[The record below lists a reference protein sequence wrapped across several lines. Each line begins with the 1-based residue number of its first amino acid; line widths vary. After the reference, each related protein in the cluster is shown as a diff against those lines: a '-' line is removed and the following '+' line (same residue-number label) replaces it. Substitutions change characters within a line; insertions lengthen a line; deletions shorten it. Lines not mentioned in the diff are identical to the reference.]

1 MELRHLRHF
10 LAVADALSYSRAAE
24 ALHMAASP
32 LSRSIQQLEHDLG
45 GPLFD
50 RGTRRV
56 ELTPLGAALVPRA
69 RKLLDEVDDI
79 TRSVRRQARG
89 QQDILLGTRSVPPT
103 LIRAITEEVIAEAAP
118 AAQVRLQPME
128 SVAQLDEILRGRM
141 ALGLVTRRVH
151 ERRLDYLEVMQEE
164 PAVALP
170 DRAPFRT
177 LAAVSPEDLTGL
189 RLLVTKGAE
198 VFGSE
203 AQPYLDAVAE
213 VVTTDNS
220 ITGALA
226 TLIATSDSCCFT
238 LVNPEAPWHRD
249 LAGGGVVIR
258 PLTASLPRA
267 ITYLAWRTDRAT
279 PDDLGPIIQMA
290 RERFTVPLMC

>member
-24 ALHMAASP
+24 SLHMAASP

-56 ELTPLGAALVPRA
+56 ELTPLGAGLVPRA
-69 RKLLDEVDDI
+69 RKLLEEVDDI

-89 QQDILLGTRSVPPT
+89 HQDILLGTRSVPAT
-103 LIRAITEEVIAEAAP
+103 LIRVITAEVIAEAAP

-141 ALGLVTRRVH
+141 TLGLVVRRVQ
-151 ERRLDYLEVMQEE
+151 ERRLEYLEVMRETS
-164 PAVALP
+164 AFALP
-170 DRAPFRT
+170 DREPFRALT
-177 LAAVSPEDLTGL
+177 EVSPQDLAGL
-189 RLLVTKGAE
+189 RLLVTKGGE
-198 VFGSE
+198 LFGGVS
-203 AQPYLDAVAE
+203 QPYLDAVAE
-213 VVTTDNS
+213 VVPADNS
-220 ITGALA
+220 IPGALA

-238 LVNPEAPWHRD
+238 LANPEAPWHRD
-249 LAGGGVVIR
+249 LAGAGVVIR
-258 PLTASLPRA
+258 PLPAAMPPA
-267 ITYLAWRTDRAT
+267 VTYLAWRTDRDT
-279 PDDLGPIIQMA
+279 PDDLGPIIQIA
-290 RERFTVPLMC
+290 RERFIVPLMC

>member
-24 ALHMAASP
+24 TLHMAASP

-56 ELTPLGAALVPRA
+56 ELTPLGAGLVTRA

-79 TRSVRRQARG
+79 TRSARRQASG
-89 QQDILLGTRSVPPT
+89 HQDILLGTRSVPAT
-103 LIRAITEEVIAEAAP
+103 LIRMITTEVIAEAAP
-118 AAQVRLQPME
+118 AALVRVQPME

-151 ERRLDYLEVMQEE
+151 ERRLEYLEIMQETS
-164 PAVALP
+164 AVALP
-170 DRAPFRT
+170 DRQPFRT
-177 LAAVSPEDLTGL
+177 LTAVSPEDLTGL
-189 RLLVTKGAE
+189 RLLMTKGAE
-198 VFGSE
+198 VFGSD
-203 AQPYLDAVAE
+203 AQPYLDAVAD
-213 VVTTDNS
+213 VVTADNS

-226 TLIATSDSCCFT
+226 TIIATSDSCCFT
-238 LVNPEAPWHRD
+238 LANPEAPWHRD
-249 LAGGGVVIR
+249 LAGAGVVIR
-258 PLTASLPRA
+258 PVPASMPRA
-267 ITYLAWRTDRAT
+267 TTYLAWRTDRAT
-279 PDDLGPIIQMA
+279 PDDLGPIIQVA
-290 RERFTVPLMC
+290 RERFAVPLMC

>member
-56 ELTPLGAALVPRA
+56 ELTPLGAGLVPRA

-89 QQDILLGTRSVPPT
+89 QQDILLGTRSVPAT
-103 LIRAITEEVIAEAAP
+103 LIRVIIAEVIAEAAP

-128 SVAQLDEILRGRM
+128 SIAQLDEILRGRM
-141 ALGLVTRRVH
+141 ALGIVVRRVH
-151 ERRLDYLEVMQEE
+151 EPRLKYLKVMREA
-164 PAVALP
+164 PAFALP
-170 DRAPFRT
+170 DRDPFRT
-177 LAAVSPEDLTGL
+177 LTEVSPQDLAGL
-189 RLLVTKGAE
+189 RLLVTKGGE
-198 VFGSE
+198 LFGGVSQ
-203 AQPYLDAVAE
+203 AYLDAVTE
-213 VVTTDNS
+213 IVTADNS
-220 ITGALA
+220 LPGALA
-226 TLIATSDSCCFT
+226 TIIATSDSCCFT
-238 LVNPEAPWHRD
+238 LANPEAPWHRD
-249 LAGGGVVIR
+249 LAAAGVVIR
-258 PLTASLPRA
+258 PLPSSMPPAV
-267 ITYLAWRTDRAT
+267 TYLAWRRDRAT
-279 PDDLGPIIQMA
+279 PDDLGPIIAQA
-290 RERFTVPLMC
+290 RQRFTMPLTC

>member
-56 ELTPLGAALVPRA
+56 ELTPLGAGLVPRA

-89 QQDILLGTRSVPPT
+89 HHDILLGTRSVPAA
-103 LIRAITEEVIAEAAP
+103 LIRMITEEVVAEAAP
-118 AAQVRLQPME
+118 TAQVRLQPME

-141 ALGLVTRRVH
+141 ALGLVTRRLH
-151 ERRLDYLEVMQEE
+151 ERRLEYLQVMRE
-164 PAVALP
+164 AVAIALP
-170 DRAPFRT
+170 DREPFRALT
-177 LAAVSPEDLTGL
+177 EVSAQDLTGL
-189 RLLVTKGAE
+189 HLLVTKGGE
-198 VFGSE
+198 LFGSE
-203 AQPYLDAVAE
+203 IQPYLDAVAD
-213 VVTTDNS
+213 VVMTDNS
-220 ITGALA
+220 IPGSMA

-249 LAGGGVVIR
+249 LAAAGVVIR
-258 PLTASLPRA
+258 PLPAAMPRGT
-267 ITYLAWRTDRAT
+267 TYLAWRTDRAT
-279 PDDLGPIIQMA
+279 PDDLGPIIARA
-290 RERFTVPLMC
+290 RERFAVPITC

>member
-56 ELTPLGAALVPRA
+56 ELTPLGAGLVPRA

-89 QQDILLGTRSVPPT
+89 HQDILLGTRSVPAT
-103 LIRAITEEVIAEAAP
+103 LIRMITREVVAEAAP
-118 AAQVRLQPME
+118 GAQVRLQPME

-151 ERRLDYLEVMQEE
+151 ERRLEYLEIMRE
-164 PAVALP
+164 AVAIALP
-170 DRAPFRT
+170 DREPYRALT
-177 LAAVSPEDLTGL
+177 TVHPEDLTGL
-189 RLLVTKGAE
+189 HLLFTKGGELFGAE
-198 VFGSE
+198 I
-203 AQPYLDAVAE
+203 QPYLEAVAD
-213 VVTTDNS
+213 TTMTDNS
-220 ITGALA
+220 IPGTMA

-238 LVNPEAPWHRD
+238 LTNPEAPWHRD
-249 LAGGGVVIR
+249 LAAPGVVIK
-258 PLTASLPRA
+258 PLPPTMPHGT
-267 ITYLAWRTDRAT
+267 TYLAWRTDRAT
-279 PDDLGPIIQMA
+279 PDDLGPIITQA
-290 RERFTVPLMC
+290 RRRFTTPFAC

>member
-56 ELTPLGAALVPRA
+56 ELTPLGAGLVPRA

-89 QQDILLGTRSVPPT
+89 QQDILLGTRSVPAT
-103 LIRAITEEVIAEAAP
+103 LIRVMTAEVIAEASP

-128 SVAQLDEILRGRM
+128 SIAQLDEILRGRM
-141 ALGLVTRRVH
+141 ALGLVSRRVH
-151 ERRLDYLEVMQEE
+151 ERRLEYHEVMQEAS
-164 PAVALP
+164 AVAFP
-170 DRAPFRT
+170 DREPFRAVT
-177 LAAVSPEDLTGL
+177 EVSPQDLTGL
-189 RLLVTKGAE
+189 RLLVTKGGE
-198 VFGSE
+198 LFGSE

-213 VVTTDNS
+213 VVTADNS
-220 ITGALA
+220 LPGALA

-238 LVNPEAPWHRD
+238 LANPEAPWHRD
-249 LAGGGVVIR
+249 LAGAGVVIR
-258 PLTASLPRA
+258 PLPASMPRGT
-267 ITYLAWRTDRAT
+267 TYLAWRTDRAT

>member
-56 ELTPLGAALVPRA
+56 ELTPLGAGLVPRA

-79 TRSVRRQARG
+79 TRSARRQASG
-89 QQDILLGTRSVPPT
+89 QQDILLGTRSVPAT
-103 LIRAITEEVIAEAAP
+103 LIRMITTEVIAEAAP

-128 SVAQLDEILRGRM
+128 SIAQLDEILRGRM
-141 ALGLVTRRVH
+141 ALGLVIRRVH
-151 ERRLDYLEVMQEE
+151 ERRLEYLEVMQETS
-164 PAVALP
+164 AFALP
-170 DRAPFRT
+170 DREPFRALT
-177 LAAVSPEDLTGL
+177 EVSPEDVAGL
-189 RLLVTKGAE
+189 RLLVTKGGE
-198 VFGSE
+198 LFGGVS
-203 AQPYLDAVAE
+203 QPYLDAVTE
-213 VVTTDNS
+213 VVAADNS
-220 ITGALA
+220 LPGALA
-226 TLIATSDSCCFT
+226 TIIATSDSCCFT
-238 LVNPEAPWHRD
+238 LANPEAPWHRD
-249 LAGGGVVIR
+249 LAGAGVIIR
-258 PLTASLPRA
+258 PLPAAMPRA

-279 PDDLGPIIQMA
+279 PDDLGPIIARA
-290 RERFTVPLMC
+290 RERFAVPIMC

>member
-56 ELTPLGAALVPRA
+56 ELTPLGAGLVPRA

-79 TRSVRRQARG
+79 TRSARRQARG
-89 QQDILLGTRSVPPT
+89 HQDILLGTRSVPPT
-103 LIRAITEEVIAEAAP
+103 LIRVITEDVIAEAAP

-151 ERRLDYLEVMQEE
+151 ERRLEYLEVMQEA

-170 DRAPFRT
+170 DREPFRT
-177 LAAVSPEDLTGL
+177 LTAVSPQDLTGL

-213 VVTTDNS
+213 VVMTDNS

-238 LVNPEAPWHRD
+238 LANPEAPWHRD

-258 PLTASLPRA
+258 PLTAALQRA
-267 ITYLAWRTDRAT
+267 VTYLAWRTDRDT
-279 PDDLGPIIQMA
+279 PDDLGPIIQIA
-290 RERFTVPLMC
+290 RERFAVPLSC